1 MLIGSIRCRKRFT
14 RRLIE
19 KQICSEIRER
29 PTLKVNIFK
38 TISLNSNVSAALVLN
53 CFSFTLAKIKLE
65 LPHNQAMSI

>member
-14 RRLIE
+14 GRLIE

-38 TISLNSNVSAALVLN
+38 PYRS
-53 CFSFTLAKIKLE
+53 TLMFQPLKF
-65 LPHNQAMSI
+65 